1 MLRSTGTTLRTI
13 QPAFRSSLVCL
24 RKQST
29 AAAAVAVEQPVH
41 TQQPAAAP
49 QKKNE
54 PLSSRLAR
62 GGAGRGKQLDSN
74 TGDAFSQFL
83 KNAQRSNER
92 RRPNNNNKNKNNRRK
107 AAAAAAPGQFDDA
120 IENTTSRP
128 QQQKQRRAASNNNN
142 NNNNNKN
149 QRPRRDN
156 NNNNNRQ
163 PRAAFSAPRA
173 PVNNVTRRVTTFI
186 DKDIDWEAMSGF
198 VDATTQVEAN
208 ETKVDGEQQAAL
220 LAAAENGEYKAYF
233 DVTKQ
238 VQLGSTI
245 NVDNLSVL
253 VGGNASYNLDQKTVF
268 LNTISKATGGASAQK

>member
-41 TQQPAAAP
+41 TQQPAP
-49 QKKNE
+49 QKKDE

-74 TGDAFSQFL
+74 NGDAFSQFL

-92 RRPNNNNKNKNNRRK
+92 RRPNNNNKNKNNMNNRK
-107 AAAAAAPGQFDDA
+107 KAAAAAPGQFDDA
-120 IENTTSRP
+120 VENTTSRP

-142 NNNNNKN
+142 KN

-156 NNNNNRQ
+156 NNNNNNNKRQ

-186 DKDIDWEAMSGF
+186 DKDIDWEAMSGV